1 MRMKLQEAELM
12 EWGLRIAVARY
23 GPDYVEVASLCCMLA
38 EAKELFRR
46 ALQSLDGCFGVTMIE
61 LY

>member
-1 MRMKLQEAELM
+1 MKLQEAELM

-38 EAKELFRR
+38 SD
-46 ALQSLDGCFGVTMIE
+46 QSLSKRKSYSGEPCNHWTGV
-61 LY
+61 LLLL